1 MSTKIIEC
9 IYEGGILRPL
19 DKVDLKEGKK
29 VKLLLRDER
38 EDVLDRH
45 AGSVKLGRT
54 VRLKEILDLGEGRW
68 QHSRTR

>member
-1 MSTKIIEC
+1 MSKKIIEC

-29 VKLLLRDER
+29 VRLLLKDER
-38 EDVLDRH
+38 DDVLDRY

-54 VRLKEILDLGEGRW
+54 VRLEEILELGEDRW
-68 QHSRTR
+68 Q